1 MAKAFLIDTS
11 KCIACKACQVA
22 CKQWNELPAERTKNV
37 GSHQNPQ
44 DLSAVTW
51 TLVRM
56 KEVETRRAVS
66 LQWLFFKDQCRH
78 CVEPPCEMSASV
90 PGSIY
95 KDKDTGAV
103 IYTEKTKYENFEDIM
118 CPYNIPRQDPNTG
131 RLFKCTMCID
141 RVKNG
146 LLPAC
151 VKACP
156 TGALQFGDREEMIAL
171 GQQRL
176 KEVKSVHKNAE
187 LVDVEEVNAFYLLI
201 EEQELYGMIK
211 KPVDRTVLV

>member
-1 MAKAFLIDTS
+1 MSKAFLIDTS
-11 KCIACKACQVA
+11 RCIACKACQVA

-56 KEVETRRAVS
+56 NEVES
-66 LQWLFFKDQCRH
+66 GGKLKWLFFKDQCRH
-78 CVEPPCEMSASV
+78 CVEPPCLMSSNV

-95 KDKDTGAV
+95 KDEQTGAV
-103 IYTEKTKYENFEDIM
+103 IYTEKTKYESFEEIM
-118 CPYNIPRQDPNTG
+118 CPYEIPRQDKNTG
-131 RLFKCTMCID
+131 RLFKCTMCMD

-156 TGALQFGDREEMIAL
+156 TGAMNFGDRSEMLAL
-171 GQQRL
+171 AKERL
-176 KEVKSVHKNAE
+176 EAAKPTYEDAF
-187 LVDVEEVNAFYLLI
+187 LVDDMEAVSVFYLLT
-201 EEQELYGMIK
+201 EKEDLYGMVRN
-211 KPVDRTVLV
+211 PVDKSVFV

>member
-1 MAKAFLIDTS
+1 MSKAFLIDTS

-22 CKQWNELPAERTKNV
+22 CKQWNELPAERTINV

-56 KEVETRRAVS
+56 NEVENGGK
-66 LQWLFFKDQCRH
+66 LKWLFFKDQCRH
-78 CVEPPCEMSASV
+78 CVEPPCQMASVV

-95 KDKDTGAV
+95 RDEDTGAV
-103 IYTEKTKYENFEDIM
+103 IYTEKTKYENFDDIG
-118 CPYNIPRQDPNTG
+118 CPYNIPRQDKNTG
-131 RLFKCTMCID
+131 QMFKCTMCVD

-151 VKACP
+151 AKACP
-156 TGALQFGDREEMIAL
+156 TGAMNFGDREEMKAL
-171 GQQRL
+171 AKDRL
-176 KEVKSVHKNAE
+176 KAAKSTCEDAL
-187 LVDVEEVNAFYLLI
+187 LVDDMEEVSVFYLLT
-201 EEQELYGMIK
+201 EKEELYGMVRSDAGK
-211 KPVDRTVLV
+211 SVFA

>member
-1 MAKAFLIDTS
+1 MSKAFLIDTS

-22 CKQWNELPAERTKNV
+22 CKQWNELPAERTTNR
-37 GSHQNPQ
+37 GSHQNPA

-56 KEVETRRAVS
+56 KEVS
-66 LQWLFFKDQCRH
+66 SNDKLKWLFFKDQCRH
-78 CVEPPCEMSASV
+78 CVDPPCLMSARF

-95 KDKDTGAV
+95 KDEDTGAV
-103 IYTEKTKYENFEDIM
+103 IYTEKTKYENFDDIM
-118 CPYNIPRQDPNTG
+118 CPYSIPRRDANTG

-156 TGALQFGDREEMIAL
+156 TGAMQFGDREEMIAL
-171 GQQRL
+171 GRERL
-176 KEVKSVHKNAE
+176 QVVKAVHRDAE
-187 LVDVEEVNAFYLLI
+187 LVDVDEVSVIYLVT
-201 EEQELYGMIK
+201 EEQDLYGMIK
-211 KPVDRTVLV
+211 KPVDRGVFV